1 MIKKLFCRITL
12 FHLLLFP
19 FVSMAEPF
27 FTSIKQLN
35 YGTILGRVG
44 SCYLDPDT
52 EILSLQSGSFCPSFM
67 QKGTR
72 AEHVIHADPNTI
84 IRIRFKSI
92 NITEDGLIYTPDGI
106 FVVSGSP
113 NEPINANTYHD
124 IDTGPS
130 GTITMYVGGTLSSSI
145 NYPNSYIYSYDFVG
159 GIEWNV
165 Q

>member
-1 MIKKLFCRITL
+1 MSRMLLIKCILTFV
-12 FHLLLFP
+12 FLFP
-19 FVSMAEPF
+19 VTLRAEPTF
-27 FTSIKQLN
+27 SSIQHLDF
-35 YGTILGRVG
+35 GTILGRTG
-44 SCYLDPDT
+44 SCYLDPST
-52 EILSLQSGSFCPSFM
+52 ELLSPLSGSFCPSFN

-72 AEHVIHADPNTI
+72 AEHVIHGDPNTT

-92 NITEDGLIYTPDGI
+92 NIVEDSLIYTPDGI
-106 FVVSGSP
+106 FVVSGNP

-124 IDTGPS
+124 IDTGAS

-145 NYPNSYIYSYDFVG
+145 DYPNSYVYSYSFVN